1 MSPGFAAA
9 AFPGKHEAERA
20 LDALEELQHESV
32 VSLDDAVI
40 VVKTAKGVKLH
51 QQRQVSI
58 GEGLIAGGVLGVI
71 VGLLVGYPVIAPI
84 VGMVLGVVTG
94 VFFDSGIDDARIR
107 EIGEKLGTGSGGA
120 LHPGQHGRLGAPAGA
135 AGGPHRGSDRGRGDA
150 GSSQLGLPYF
160 AHEQKRTCR
169 ALLSS
174 DQRRR
179 VRRGAFTIR

>member
-71 VGLLVGYPVIAPI
+71 VGLLIGFPVIAPI
-84 VGMVLGVVTG
+84 VGMVCGVLVG
-94 VFFDSGIDDARIR
+94 FFFDSGIDDARIR
-107 EIGEKLGTGSGGA
+107 ELGEKLE
-120 LHPGQHGRLGAPAGA
+120 PGQAALCIQVTQADWERAPGA
-135 AGGPHRGSDRGRGDA
+135 AGGPSADPIVAEVTPDPEP
-150 GSSQLGLPYF
+150 QP
-160 AHEQKRTCR
+160 
-169 ALLSS
+169 
-174 DQRRR
+174 
-179 VRRGAFTIR
+179 

>member
-1 MSPGFAAA
+1 MKPPPALGSWLRSLEAVRKDVVSPGFAAA

-71 VGLLVGYPVIAPI
+71 VGLLIGYPVIAPI
-84 VGMVLGVVTG
+84 VGMVCGVVVG
-94 VFFDSGIDDARIR
+94 LFFDSGIDDARIR
-107 EIGEKLGTGSGGA
+107 ELGEKLE
-120 LHPGQHGRLGAPAGA
+120 PGQAALCIQVSTADWELLQERLAGHA
-135 AGGPHRGSDRGRGDA
+135 ADLIVAEVTPDPEP
-150 GSSQLGLPYF
+150 QP
-160 AHEQKRTCR
+160 
-169 ALLSS
+169 
-174 DQRRR
+174 
-179 VRRGAFTIR
+179 